1 MGLALESFDILGG
14 WRTRYRGIEEG
25 ERVTGIDRAGHDFS
39 YTLAA
44 QVDSSGKLIDG
55 REFKKVHDLKALLA
69 ANPRQLARNLL
80 HQFTVYATGT
90 PVRYSDRREI
100 ETMLDACEKDGYR
113 VRDLMLALVGSEIF
127 TGGPRK

>member
-1 MGLALESFDILGG
+1 LESFDILGG
-14 WRTRYRGIEEG
+14 WRTRYRGVEEG
-25 ERVTGIDRAGHDFS
+25 ERITGIDRAGHDFS

-44 QVDSSGKLIDG
+44 PVDPSGKLIDG
-55 REFKKVHDLKALLA
+55 RAFKNVHDLKALLA

-100 ETMLDACEKDGYR
+100 ETMLNACEKDGYR
-113 VRDLMLALVGSEIF
+113 ARDLMLALVGSEIF
-127 TGGPRK
+127 LGTTQN